1 VEEFRRRKFCLFRSV
16 RTSAFSL
23 REEQKLYREEDISP
37 MQRFKVDISKIL
49 EEFLKR
55 QKEEKEQKGENA

>member
-1 VEEFRRRKFCLFRSV
+1 
-16 RTSAFSL
+16 
-23 REEQKLYREEDISP
+23 

>member
-1 VEEFRRRKFCLFRSV
+1 MV